1 MSTTNNEYEAYYD
14 AAAATQHKDQTL
26 PVLFLCLMLLLA
38 LVLLLGRALQNRP
51 KLNAYLSEPALIVL
65 VSACCSIGIKVMFGG
80 GGSGSSSNSNSAS
93 SNDDAY
99 VSDNNNNNNDNDGYY
114 DYDNDNGNN
123 NNNNNNSYA
132 VMNTINENHL
142 FSLLLTFSGELF
154 FMVFLPPVRIL
165 IIILPFVSYNSYCSF
180 HSAVILVEL
189 TSFLF
194 LSYILTLIILT
205 QSITNSSTNTTT
217 DVRI

>member
-51 KLNAYLSEPALIVL
+51 KLNAYLSEPALILL
-65 VSACCSIGIKVMFGG
+65 VSACCSFGIKVIFGGGG
-80 GGSGSSSNSNSAS
+80 GGSGSSSNSNS
-93 SNDDAY
+93 
-99 VSDNNNNNNDNDGYY
+99 NNNNNDNDNDGYY
-114 DYDNDNGNN
+114 DYGNDNGNN

-180 HSAVILVEL
+180 HSAVI
-189 TSFLF
+189 T
-194 LSYILTLIILT
+194 
-205 QSITNSSTNTTT
+205 
-217 DVRI
+217 R

>member
-65 VSACCSIGIKVMFGG
+65 VSACCSFGIKVMFGG

-132 VMNTINENHL
+132 VMNTINENQL

-154 FMVFLPPVRIL
+154 FMVFLPPVSRL
-165 IIILPFVSYNSYCSF
+165 FVCHYY
-180 HSAVILVEL
+180 
-189 TSFLF
+189 
-194 LSYILTLIILT
+194 
-205 QSITNSSTNTTT
+205 
-217 DVRI
+217 

>member
-65 VSACCSIGIKVMFGG
+65 VSACCSFGIKVIFGG

-99 VSDNNNNNNDNDGYY
+99 VSDNNNNNNNNNDNDGYY

-132 VMNTINENHL
+132 VMNTINENQL

-154 FMVFLPPVRIL
+154 FMVFLPPVSRL
-165 IIILPFVSYNSYCSF
+165 FVCHYY
-180 HSAVILVEL
+180 
-189 TSFLF
+189 
-194 LSYILTLIILT
+194 
-205 QSITNSSTNTTT
+205 
-217 DVRI
+217 